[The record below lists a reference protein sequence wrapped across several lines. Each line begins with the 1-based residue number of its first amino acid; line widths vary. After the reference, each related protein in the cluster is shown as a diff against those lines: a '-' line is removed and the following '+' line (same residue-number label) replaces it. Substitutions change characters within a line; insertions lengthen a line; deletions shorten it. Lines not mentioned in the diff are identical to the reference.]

1 MAEINSNCTWETHE
15 RKDLKREGFVYRAV
29 WQQQELLTAAKRG

>member
-1 MAEINSNCTWETHE
+1 MAEISGNFPWETQG
-15 RKDLKREGFVYRAV
+15 RKDLNREGFVYRAV